1 MILDEIV
8 RVTGK
13 RIQAEKELYTEET
26 LKTQVRKQLEI
37 KGQPE
42 IREQSEI
49 KEQLEPKKQ
58 GSVSTYPFEEAL
70 RKKGIHLICEVKKA
84 SPSKGIIAKEFFP
97 SLIAKEYEEG
107 GATAIS
113 VLTEPSFFLGK
124 DTYLEEVKKTVQIPV
139 LRKDFILDSYQIY
152 QARLL
157 GADCILLITSLLSDL
172 ELEEFLTLSSSL
184 GMSALVETHTED
196 EVKRAI
202 SCGARLI
209 GVNNRNL
216 TDFTVSIENS
226 IRLRSLVPKDILYIA
241 ESGIETKEQ
250 VRTLYEAGVNGV
262 LIGETLMRSSHKQ
275 REIQTLLSLVKGL
288 DCV

>member
-8 RVTGK
+8 RVTRK
-13 RIQAEKELYTEET
+13 RIQVEKELCTEET
-26 LKTQVRKQLEI
+26 LKTQVRKQI
-37 KGQPE
+37 
-42 IREQSEI
+42 EI
-49 KEQLEPKKQ
+49 KEQLGIKEQLESKKQ
-58 GSVSTYPFEEAL
+58 GSISTYPFEEAL

-97 SLIAKEYEEG
+97 SMIAKEYEEG

-113 VLTEPSFFLGK
+113 VLTEPSFFLGNN
-124 DTYLEEVKKTVQIPV
+124 TYLEEIKKTVQIPV

-157 GADCILLITSLLSDL
+157 GADCILLITSLLSEL

-216 TDFTVSIENS
+216 MDFTVSIENS
-226 IRLRSLVPKDILYIA
+226 IRLRSLVPKEILYVA

-250 VRTLYEAGVNGV
+250 VRTLYEAGVNGI